1 MRKSEYFRIHKAKN
15 IPIEEIERKWKLF
28 EQERLLQDL
37 FPGITVTSAAGGS
50 SPAPAAPEILD
61 YLFSFDAGDP
71 NSYDPTS
78 ATEWEYQNTG
88 GGTASNSYNTWSI
101 TGPDDGSI
109 DLYRISYISK
119 QFTESGSL
127 VIDYNYL
134 SRDEI
139 FAYDWPF
146 YWVSNLQPMGETNIE
161 HPQGSIPVTEIYR
174 TGALTITYN
183 AGDWVS
189 IGVCSYDSSGGPGI
203 LDVVINLPWTDLSTN
218 GNNSL
223 LSNVVYNSSYG
234 GALSGFSSAVSTSP
248 YRPSVDHSGYVTLV
262 SPGVE
267 ITSFTYNAW
276 VYPTSVNGWNTIID
290 QPDDSWLF
298 GIYNGELV
306 TYAYDIFTGYTL
318 EPYRWYNLSLTHEA
332 GGNTKFYVNSDL
344 VYSTAL
350 GDSVSYSPS
359 IIGIGAG
366 IDGATAS
373 NEQFNGGMAIVQMY
387 TNVLSSNQIGK
398 IYSETA
404 LRFQNGVALTFS
416 SFDNLNLYLAGGYG
430 DLASWNTWFDLPAN
444 GSPFTSIEV
453 IGKTINLIGGS
464 GIILKEDAFSVVIVT
479 GPPITYIGFGKDLT
493 SIADTFGAIVST
505 SAGSFSQCPVLTE
518 VRLPGLITAADSTFY
533 LCEVLS
539 SLHLPALTTAGPN
552 CFQATALTAV
562 SLPSLS
568 LAGNSCFSSCTDA
581 TSFSLPLATSVG
593 DSCFSLC
600 TGATSFNIGS
610 CTSLG
615 STTGDN
621 SVFSGITGSTPITL
635 NVDPSRLTCNGGLPD
650 GDILS
655 LQANNPLTV
664 NGYSLP
670 AVTSDSILT
679 PIALSAEATGTVS
692 SDGNDPTTARGF
704 VWAHSPAPTLA
715 DNVITDS
722 FTGEGT
728 FTVTLLGTGNTTAYG
743 RAFATNLLGTSYG
756 DEITFSPFV

>member
-1 MRKSEYFRIHKAKN
+1 MKKSEYFRIHKAKN
-15 IPIEEIERKWKLF
+15 IPLEEIERKWKLF

-37 FPGITVTSAAGGS
+37 FPGITVTSASGGS
-50 SPAPAAPEILD
+50 SQASSAPPVPEILD

-71 NSYDPTS
+71 DSYDPTP
-78 ATEWEYQNTG
+78 AMEWEYQNLG

-101 TGPDDGSI
+101 TGPDSGNLDG
-109 DLYRISYISK
+109 LSYISR

-127 VIDYNYL
+127 VIDYVYT
-134 SRDEI
+134 SIDSTPG
-139 FAYDWPF
+139 YDWPF
-146 YWVSNLQPMGETNIE
+146 YWVSNLQPIGATNIN
-161 HPQGSIPVTEIYR
+161 HPQGSIPIDLANN
-174 TGALTITYN
+174 GSLTITYN

-189 IGVCSYDSSGGPGI
+189 MGVYSLDGLAGPGI

-267 ITSFTYNAW
+267 IPSFTYNAW
-276 VYPTSVNGWNTIID
+276 VYPTSVNGWNTIVD
-290 QPDDSWLF
+290 QPDDAWLF
-298 GIYNGELV
+298 GIYNGELA
-306 TYAYDIFTGYTL
+306 TYAYDIFTGYTI
-318 EPYRWYNLSLTHEA
+318 EPYRWYNLALTHEA
-332 GGNTKFYVNSDL
+332 GGNTNFYVNSDL
-344 VYSTAL
+344 VYSTPL
-350 GDSVSYSPS
+350 GSSISYFPS

-373 NEQFNGGMAIVQMY
+373 NEQFNGNMAIIQMY
-387 TNVLSSNQIGK
+387 TNVLSSNQIGT

-404 LRFQNGVALTFS
+404 SRFQNGVALTFS

-430 DLASWNTWFDLPAN
+430 DLASWNTWFNLPVN
-444 GSPFTSIEV
+444 GSPFTSIEI
-453 IGKTINLIGGS
+453 IGDTINLIGGS
-464 GIILKEDAFSVVIVT
+464 GITLKDDAFSVVIT
-479 GPPITYIGFGKDLT
+479 AGPTYIGFGKDLT
-493 SIADTFGAIVST
+493 SIADTFGAIVAT

-539 SLHLPALTTAGPN
+539 SLYLPALTTAGPN
-552 CFQATALTAV
+552 CFQANALTLV

-621 SVFSGITGSTPITL
+621 SVFSGITGSTPIAL

-650 GDILS
+650 GDILY
-655 LQANNPLTV
+655 LQANNPVTV

-679 PIALSAEATGTVS
+679 PIATSAEATGTVS
-692 SDGNDPTTARGF
+692 SDGNDPATVRGF
-704 VWAHSPAPTLA
+704 VWSHSPTPTLA
-715 DNVITDS
+715 DNVIADS

-728 FTVTLLGTGNTTAYG
+728 YTVTLLGTGNTTAYG
-743 RAFATNLLGTSYG
+743 RAFVTNLLGTSYG
-756 DEITFSPFV
+756 DEITFSPFI